1 MPTAFLKKNA
11 AGLIYLNFKMFITPL
26 SRKSI
31 VLKSVALKSTKK
43 GAASGFYPGSGM
55 VEEDSD
61 SSFGPFFFFFFL
73 ERRAMLLVIAAAL

>member
-1 MPTAFLKKNA
+1 
-11 AGLIYLNFKMFITPL
+11 MFITPL